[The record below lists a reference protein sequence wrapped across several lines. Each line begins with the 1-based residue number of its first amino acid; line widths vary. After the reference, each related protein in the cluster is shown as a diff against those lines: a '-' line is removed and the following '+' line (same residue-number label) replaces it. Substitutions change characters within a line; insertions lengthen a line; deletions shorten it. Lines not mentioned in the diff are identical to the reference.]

1 MTIDKVTSAGLTE
14 DIITG
19 QTAETSI
26 ATDDLILL
34 SDTSASGAL
43 RKMTRANFVSGIGG
57 VNTPAF
63 QAKLTTVSTTFS
75 EGSLTTLIMNSEDFD
90 TDNAYD
96 TSNGKFTPQTVGK
109 YFCEVFVHAD
119 RGGSTMS
126 DLKMAYVQLFK
137 NGSGGSGYSNRVI
150 QQHDMRNNYGR
161 GFGVNVSG
169 IFDLNGSSDY
179 VYPALSIQTNSGSDP
194 VFVGES
200 NYTYF
205 RAFKLIE

>member
-1 MTIDKVTSAGLTE
+1 MAIDKVTSAGLTE

-34 SDTSASGAL
+34 SDTSASGSL

-63 QAKLTTVSTTFS
+63 QAKLTTVSTAFS

-96 TSNGKFTPQTVGK
+96 TSTGQFTPQTAGK

-137 NGSGGSGYSNRVI
+137 NSSGSGGRAI
-150 QQHDMRNNYGR
+150 QQMDMRNNYGR
-161 GFGVNVSG
+161 GFGVNVSA

-179 VYPALSIQTNSGSDP
+179 VYPALSIGTNSGSDP
-194 VFVGES
+194 VFAGES

>member
-1 MTIDKVTSAGLTE
+1 MAIDKIQSESINLADNFSFTGTVT
-14 DIITG
+14 
-19 QTAETSI
+19 
-26 ATDDLILL
+26 
-34 SDTSASGAL
+34 GA
-43 RKMTRANFVSGIGG
+43 GG

-63 QAKLTTVSTTFS
+63 QAKLTTASVAFT
-75 EGSLTTLIMNSEDFD
+75 EGSLTALIMNSEDFD

-96 TSNGKFTPQTVGK
+96 TSTGKFTPQTAGK
-109 YFCEVFVHAD
+109 YYCEVFTHAD

-137 NGSGGSGYSNRVI
+137 NGSGGSSYDSRVI

-179 VYPALSIQTNSGSDP
+179 VYPGLSIQTNSGSDP
-194 VFVGES
+194 NFNGES

-205 RAFKLIE
+205 RAFKLIT

>member
-1 MTIDKVTSAGLTE
+1 MAIDKVTSAGLTE

-43 RKMTRANFVSGIGG
+43 KKMTRANFVSGIGG

-63 QAKLTTVSTTFS
+63 EAKLTANTTTFS
-75 EGSLTTLIMNSEDFD
+75 EGSLTTLIHNSENFD
-90 TDNAYD
+90 TDNAYN
-96 TSNGKFTPQTVGK
+96 TSTGKFTPQTAGK

-126 DLKMAYVQLFK
+126 DLKMAYVQIFK
-137 NGSGGSGYSNRVI
+137 NGSSGSSYSSRVI
-150 QQHDMRNNYGR
+150 QQMDMRNNYGR

-179 VYPALSIQTNSGSDP
+179 VYSALSIQTNSGSDP
-194 VFVGES
+194 NIVGES

-205 RAFKLIE
+205 RAFKLIT